1 MTASIG
7 WLLLFLVP
15 KLHYVPWDGIM
26 IFWRKIWSAVSSIFF
41 SLYLNSCFAHC
52 WVLFGIEIKFHLK
65 ENTYTKAYTYI
76 AHWIRSMVFSDIG
89 IHMICM
95 IPLYHT
101 SKHLCMTV
109 SILKRLQELNQDTIR
124 SSSWHPTNE
133 ESRSIT
139 RWFLAL
145 QQQHDRKWFCSTRS
159 RWAVLDQGGEG
170 IVLSE

>member
-26 IFWRKIWSAVSSIFF
+26 IFWRKIWSALSSIFF

-76 AHWIRSMVFSDIG
+76 AHWIRSMVFSDIFIWYVWFHYTIQASIYVWLLG
-89 IHMICM
+89 
-95 IPLYHT
+95 
-101 SKHLCMTV
+101 V

-145 QQQHDRKWFCSTRS
+145 QQQHDRKWFCSTR
-159 RWAVLDQGGEG
+159 RWAVLDQ
-170 IVLSE
+170 

>member
-76 AHWIRSMVFSDIG
+76 AHWIRSMVFSDIFIWYVWFHYTIQASIYVWLLVYWKDFKNWIKTPFAAHLG
-89 IHMICM
+89 IRQMRN
-95 IPLYHT
+95 L
-101 SKHLCMTV
+101 V
-109 SILKRLQELNQDTIR
+109 
-124 SSSWHPTNE
+124 
-133 ESRSIT
+133 
-139 RWFLAL
+139 A
-145 QQQHDRKWFCSTRS
+145 
-159 RWAVLDQGGEG
+159 
-170 IVLSE
+170 